1 MSKVYDVFVV
11 GGGINGSGVARDAAG
26 RGYSV
31 GLAEMN
37 DLASGTSSWSTKL
50 IHGGLRYLE
59 HYEFRLVREAL
70 FEREVLLK
78 MAPHIIRPM
87 RFVLPHHKGLRPA
100 WLLRLGLFIYDHL
113 GGRKILPATTTLDL
127 ASDPAGRVLKKQFS
141 KAFEYSDCIVNDA
154 RLVVL
159 NAMDARDK
167 GAEIFTR
174 TKLISA
180 RKSRDGWALQLQ
192 STETGT
198 VRDVSAKLIVN
209 AGGPWVDEILT
220 AAAGENRAANVRL
233 VQGSHIVV
241 RRKFDHP
248 KAYFF
253 QNSDER
259 IFFAIPYEQDYT
271 LIGTTDR
278 DFVGDPSDAKIS
290 EDEISYLCDGASQY
304 FTDPVTRDDIVW
316 TFSGVRPLYDD
327 GASKAQ
333 EATRDYV
340 LRADGNKDSRIINV
354 FGGKLT
360 TYRRLAEALM
370 AKVEDAIGTRG
381 APWTKDSA
389 LPGGDFEVGDY
400 DAVLSRISSAYPFLE
415 ATNRERLVRAYGL
428 KCHEFLG
435 EAKSYQDLGE
445 HFGHGLTSSEVNYL
459 MSEEWARTSADVL
472 WRRSKLGIRFTQ
484 EQSERLEKY
493 MREHKQLQNLA
504 AE

>member
-1 MSKVYDVFVV
+1 MSKFYDVFVV
-11 GGGINGSGVARDAAG
+11 GGGINGCGVARDAAG

-37 DLASGTSSWSTKL
+37 DLGSGTSSWSTKL

-59 HYEFRLVREAL
+59 HFEFRLVREAL
-70 FEREVLLK
+70 IEREVLLK

-87 RFVLPHHKGLRPA
+87 RFVLPYHNGMRPA
-100 WLLRLGLFIYDHL
+100 WLLRLGLFLYDHL
-113 GGRKILPATTTLDL
+113 GGRKILPGTRVLDL
-127 ASDPAGRVLKKQFS
+127 ASDQAGEVLRTQFT
-141 KAFEYSDCIVNDA
+141 KAFEYSDCCVNDA

-180 RKSRDGWALQLQ
+180 RKSADAWTLQLQ
-192 STETGT
+192 ATESGAM
-198 VRDVSAKLIVN
+198 REVSARLIVN
-209 AGGPWVDEILT
+209 AGGPWVDEILRS
-220 AAAGENRAANVRL
+220 AAGANKAINVRL
-233 VQGSHIVV
+233 VQGSHIVI

-278 DFVGDPSDAKIS
+278 DFEGDPSKATIA
-290 EDEISYLCDGASQY
+290 EDEISYLCEGASQY
-304 FTDPVTRDDIVW
+304 FKAPVTRDDIVW

-340 LRADGNKDSRIINV
+340 LRTDGDNSARIINV
-354 FGGKLT
+354 FGGKIT
-360 TYRRLAEALM
+360 TYRRLAEALLG
-370 AKVEDAIGTRG
+370 KIEDAIGARG
-381 APWTKDSA
+381 APWTRNSA
-389 LPGGDFEVGDY
+389 LPGGEFDVGEFEDLLAKVG
-400 DAVLSRISSAYPFLE
+400 ARYPFLD
-415 ATNRERLVRAYGL
+415 ATNCERLVRAYGL

-435 EAKSYQDLGE
+435 AAKSHEDLGE
-445 HFGHGLTSSEVNYL
+445 HFGHGLTGSEVRYL
-459 MSEEWARTSADVL
+459 MSEEWAWTSADVL
-472 WRRSKLGIRFTQ
+472 WRRSKLGIRFSQ
-484 EQSERLEKY
+484 EQTDRLETY
-493 MREHKQLQNLA
+493 MHEYKQLQNLA

>member
-11 GGGINGSGVARDAAG
+11 GGGINGCGVARDAAG

-37 DLASGTSSWSTKL
+37 DLGSGTSSWSTKL

-70 FEREVLLK
+70 IEREVLLR

-87 RFVLPHHKGLRPA
+87 RFVLPYHKGMRPA
-100 WLLRLGLFIYDHL
+100 WLLRLGLFLYDHL
-113 GGRKILPATTTLDL
+113 GGRKLLPGTRVLNLT
-127 ASDPAGRVLKKQFS
+127 SDPAGEVLRNQFT

-159 NAMDARDK
+159 NAMDARNK

-180 RKSRDGWALQLQ
+180 RKSADGWALRLQ
-192 STETGT
+192 ASETGT
-198 VRDVSAKLIVN
+198 IREVAAKLIVN
-209 AGGPWVDEILT
+209 AGGPWVDEILR
-220 AAAGENRAANVRL
+220 AAAGENKAANVRL
-233 VQGSHIVV
+233 VQGSHIVI

-278 DFVGDPSDAKIS
+278 DFEGDPSNASIA

-304 FTDPVTRDDIVW
+304 FKDPVTRGDIVW

-340 LRADGNKDSRIINV
+340 LRTDGSGDARVINI
-354 FGGKLT
+354 FGGKIT
-360 TYRRLAEALM
+360 TYRRLAEALL
-370 AKVEDAIGTRG
+370 AKVEDAIGLRG
-381 APWTKDSA
+381 SPWTMNSA
-389 LPGGDFEVGDY
+389 LPGGEFAVDEYED
-400 DAVLSRISSAYPFLE
+400 VLSTISASYPFLDV
-415 ATNRERLVRAYGL
+415 TNCERLVRAYGL
-428 KCHEFLG
+428 KCREILAG
-435 EAKSYQDLGE
+435 AKSFEDMGE
-445 HFGHGLTSSEVNYL
+445 HFGHGLTAAEVRYL
-459 MSEEWARTSADVL
+459 ISQEWAWTSADVL

-484 EQSERLEKY
+484 EQTGRLETY
-493 MREHKQLQNLA
+493 MREYKQVQNLA